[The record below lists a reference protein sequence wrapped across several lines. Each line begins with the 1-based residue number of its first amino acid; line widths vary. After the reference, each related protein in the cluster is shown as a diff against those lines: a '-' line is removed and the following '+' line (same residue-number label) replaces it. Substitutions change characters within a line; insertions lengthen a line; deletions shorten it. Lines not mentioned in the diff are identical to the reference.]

1 MWIGERTFKF
11 ASMMLLMKNW
21 KGPPETGGPLYL
33 QGYSLG
39 KMPWRLQTENCVA
52 VGGRL
57 GDGRPTSKDFQR
69 PATISKHKYMS
80 VSDTAF

>member
-1 MWIGERTFKF
+1 
-11 ASMMLLMKNW
+11 
-21 KGPPETGGPLYL
+21 
-33 QGYSLG
+33 
-39 KMPWRLQTENCVA
+39 MPWRLQTENCVA